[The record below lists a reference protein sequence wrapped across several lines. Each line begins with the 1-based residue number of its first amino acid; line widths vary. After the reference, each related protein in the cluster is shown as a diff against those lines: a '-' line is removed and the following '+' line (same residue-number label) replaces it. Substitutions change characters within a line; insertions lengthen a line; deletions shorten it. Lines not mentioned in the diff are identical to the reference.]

1 MYNIWSRPT
10 RCEFIDAGVMKD
22 IEKAAV
28 AAAQKDEEEEPK
40 EEAPKT
46 DGSTNS

>member
-10 RCEFIDAGVMKD
+10 RCEFIDAGIMKD

-28 AAAQKDEEEEPK
+28 AAAQKDEEEESKDETPK
-40 EEAPKT
+40 A
-46 DGSTNS
+46 DATNS